1 MEMVKGFIG
10 SYAETF
16 GEKFVY
22 VQKPYQLL
30 SNFNIYKYN
39 QKNKK
44 DGLSKILKHA
54 SDEEEKAKKA
64 GVVFDKEKFI
74 AEETLK
80 FENKSLFKKADFNI
94 IEKIEF
100 FPNEQQSRF
109 LKQTVISILSLY
121 SNKDYYSKMT
131 KEQYMKEEFPI
142 SKRFSYQELKT
153 QFSGIESAL

>member
-1 MEMVKGFIG
+1 MVKGFIG

-44 DGLSKILKHA
+44 DGLSKIQKHA
-54 SDEEEKAKKA
+54 SDEEEKAKKT
-64 GVVFDKEKFI
+64 GVAFDKEKFI

-80 FENKSLFKKADFNI
+80 FENKNLFKKADFNI

-131 KEQYMKEEFPI
+131 KE
-142 SKRFSYQELKT
+142 
-153 QFSGIESAL
+153 